1 MKRITT
7 LSFTLLLPAL
17 LSSTITK
24 AQKLPKV
31 QIAAVASPA
40 NIKVDGKATE
50 WNDKFQAFNRTTE
63 VYYTLSNS
71 ATKLY
76 LTVQATERNIIRK
89 IVNNGLTITIIPTDK
104 SAKKLAV
111 TFPHY
116 GPKDWP
122 VSFQLRDPF
131 IPVKDTVVN
140 NTLADSVM
148 NAYNATMS
156 DRFKVIG
163 VIGVASAE
171 DSTLSVFNSEGFKAA
186 ARFDRKLVYTYELA
200 IPLSYIERSADKP
213 TSFKYNIML
222 NGVPGE
228 VRTVQGGRNG
238 RLVYTAGDGSERNI
252 GGPSPDNLA
261 FAYPSDFSGEY
272 TLAKE

>member
-1 MKRITT
+1 MKKITT

-17 LSSTITK
+17 VLSTTTK

-31 QIAAVASPA
+31 QTAAVASPA

-50 WNDKFQAFNRTTE
+50 WDDKFQAFNRTTE
-63 VYYTLSNS
+63 VYYT
-71 ATKLY
+71 

-89 IVNNGLTITIIPTDK
+89 IVNNGITITITPTDK

-131 IPVKDTVVN
+131 IPVKDTVKN
-140 NTLADSVM
+140 NLLADSVM

-213 TSFKYNIML
+213 TSFKYNITL

-261 FAYPSDFSGEY
+261 FAYPSDFSAEY

>member
-7 LSFTLLLPAL
+7 TSFVLLLPAL
-17 LSSTITK
+17 LLSTNTK

-31 QIAAVASPA
+31 QTASLTAPA

-50 WNDKFQAFNRTTE
+50 WNNKFQAFNRTTE

-89 IVNNGLTITIIPTDK
+89 IVSNGLTITLTPTEK
-104 SAKKLAV
+104 STKKLVV

-131 IPVKDTVVN
+131 IPVKDTVKN
-140 NTLADSVM
+140 NLMADSVM
-148 NAYNATMS
+148 DAYNATIN
-156 DRFKVIG
+156 DRFKVMG

-171 DSTLSVFNSEGFKAA
+171 DSMLSVFNAEGFKAA

-213 TSFKYNIML
+213 TSFKYNITL

-238 RLVYTAGDGSERNI
+238 RLVYTAADGSERNI
-252 GGPSPDNLA
+252 GGPGPDNLA
-261 FAYPSDFSGEY
+261 FAYPSDFSAEY
-272 TLAKE
+272 TLAN